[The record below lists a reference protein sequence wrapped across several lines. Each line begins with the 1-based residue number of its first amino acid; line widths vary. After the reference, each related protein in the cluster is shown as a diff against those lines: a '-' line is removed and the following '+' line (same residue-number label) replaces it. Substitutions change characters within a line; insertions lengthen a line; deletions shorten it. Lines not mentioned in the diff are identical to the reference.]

1 MQINGAWKKKLAGF
15 TLIEVMV
22 VVGIVAILAVIAYP
36 IYTDQVQK
44 ARRSTGKAALQ
55 DIAARMEQY
64 YLDNK
69 KYKIGADGTDLT
81 KIGLPATYYSPDGNW
96 YSITA
101 VTGTTTYVLTATP
114 RLAQV
119 GDTKCATLTFN
130 NRQVKGSTPAGNSC
144 W

>member
-1 MQINGAWKKKLAGF
+1 MRINGGWKKKLAGF

-22 VVGIVAILAVIAYP
+22 VVGIVAILATIAYP
-36 IYTDQVQK
+36 SYTDQIQK
-44 ARRSTGKAALQ
+44 SRRSTGKAALQ
-55 DIAARMEQY
+55 DVAARMEQY

-69 KYKIGADGTDLT
+69 RYTLGADGTDLT
-81 KIGLPATYYSPDGNW
+81 KIGLAATYNSPDGGW
-96 YSITA
+96 YSISA
-101 VTGTTTYVLTATP
+101 VTNATTYVLTATP

-130 NRQVKGSTPAGNSC
+130 NKHEKKSTPAGNSC